1 MKKFVIAICAIGTL
15 YATYWAWPLL
25 GLHKISR
32 AIDAR
37 NTAELSTRLDLP
49 SIKRSMIEQIA
60 HAYLRVSGR
69 DKRLTDLQVRLAIR
83 VAAAVAEPRVDELL
97 KPQALIDLLSEG
109 GAGAYADVQISPP
122 RLEAP
127 NFKNLFR
134 VIANTE
140 RFGRDFSIV
149 VPVTA
154 DPPTGYRIQ
163 LRLQN
168 WTWKLVGIGLPDAV
182 QTKIAEEIIRKQT
195 ERRSG
200 EVPQ

>member
-1 MKKFVIAICAIGTL
+1 MRLKQNCSRFPKFRSTSIAQRPAVTQADIQIDPAMSDIQIDGDQRGVIAVATIAAIRSGIGVIADEPFSL
-15 YATYWAWPLL
+15 QSFPPLL
-25 GLHKISR
+25 AWLV
-32 AIDAR
+32 
-37 NTAELSTRLDLP
+37 P
-49 SIKRSMIEQIA
+49 
-60 HAYLRVSGR
+60 
-69 DKRLTDLQVRLAIR
+69 
-83 VAAAVAEPRVDELL
+83 
-97 KPQALIDLLSEG
+97 
-109 GAGAYADVQISPP
+109 PP

-134 VIANTE
+134 VMANTD

-154 DPPTGYRIQ
+154 EEETGYRIQ

-182 QTKIAEEIIRKQT
+182 QTKIVEEIIRKEM

-200 EVPQ
+200 EMPRVGVSGSQAAL